1 MTGNFPLVPKTERV
15 VPIFKEHSK
24 LDYNNCCKKT

>member
-15 VPIFKEHSK
+15 VPIFKEYSK
-24 LDYNNCCKKT
+24 LDHNCCKKT